1 MSKWTDIRDSIVDAL
16 DVDIVT
22 EDMKNEL
29 TQTIMTNALPTVEA
43 VADKFT
49 AQIQEQS
56 KSETGWNMIRDRIVL
71 PLIINGTIYVV
82 KYILSKTDKATLE

>member
-16 DVDIVT
+16 DVDVVT
-22 EDMKNEL
+22 EDMKNDL
-29 TQTIMTNALPTVEA
+29 TRNILTNALPAVEA

-56 KSETGWNMIRDRIVL
+56 KSETGWDKARDGIIL
-71 PLIINGTIYVV
+71 PLLINGAIWLT
-82 KYILSKTDKATLE
+82 KYILNKTIPTAQA

>member
-29 TQTIMTNALPTVEA
+29 TQNIVTNALPAVEA

-49 AQIQEQS
+49 AQIQE
-56 KSETGWNMIRDRIVL
+56 
-71 PLIINGTIYVV
+71 
-82 KYILSKTDKATLE
+82 